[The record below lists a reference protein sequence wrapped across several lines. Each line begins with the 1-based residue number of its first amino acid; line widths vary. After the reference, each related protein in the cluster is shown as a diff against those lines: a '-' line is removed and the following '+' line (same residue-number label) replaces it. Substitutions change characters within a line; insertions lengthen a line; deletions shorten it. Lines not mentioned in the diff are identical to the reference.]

1 MRTSALERPEAPLAK
16 ALFSHRTTR
25 IPRATSAQA
34 MLVPARGGSD
44 LHATSPERAH
54 DVERSGNQLGILGQT
69 VELQRDE
76 VGEHP
81 VDVLLARRPPL
92 RGRPPRPDS
101 VERHAAEVHGRPG
114 PVEKRGADRTP
125 VDPSVGEGHG
135 KAPWPD
141 TL

>member
-25 IPRATSAQA
+25 IPRAASAQA

-44 LHATSPERAH
+44 PHATSPERAH

-76 VGEHP
+76 VGNIRSTSFSP
-81 VDVLLARRPPL
+81 G
-92 RGRPPRPDS
+92 GRPCAAVHRALTPSSAMQPKSMVVPAQSRSAARIGPR
-101 VERHAAEVHGRPG
+101 
-114 PVEKRGADRTP
+114 
-125 VDPSVGEGHG
+125 
-135 KAPWPD
+135 
-141 TL
+141 